1 MALRFAGM
9 IRFIQTTLLLTLM
22 AALWGCAAHQADSGG
37 GAAQTLLSAYHGPLN
52 SLSGVRGAQCP
63 MFPSCSE
70 YLRQAIAKH
79 GAAKGW
85 LMGTE
90 RLMRCGH
97 EEPRRVKKVRINGV
111 TKIYDP
117 LAHNDFW
124 WAESSPQSP
133 MGLR

>member
-1 MALRFAGM
+1 MRKM
-9 IRFIQTTLLLTLM
+9 IRKINTIILLMLVTTLC
-22 AALWGCAAHQADSGG
+22 GCATDKASLGE
-37 GAAQTLLSAYHGPLN
+37 GAGQTLLAAYRGPLN

-70 YLRQAIAKH
+70 YMRQAIAKH

-97 EEPRRVKKVRINGV
+97 EDLRHVKTVRVNGS

-117 LAHNDFW
+117 LEYNDFW
-124 WAESSPQSP
+124 WADASQSQPATPSSK
-133 MGLR
+133 